1 MSSAELPVS
10 IARDAVARVL
20 GIDATTLRADT
31 PLVSLG
37 WDSLAC
43 VCWSDA
49 VGEAGW
55 RSDSVAAL
63 RAASVADLASCL
75 MTKEASA

>member
-37 WDSLAC
+37 WDSLTC
-43 VCWSDA
+43 ICWSDA

>member
-1 MSSAELPVS
+1 MSSAEPPVS

-20 GIDATTLRADT
+20 GLDSTTLRADT
-31 PLVSLG
+31 PLRSLG

-43 VCWSDA
+43 ICWSDA

-55 RSDSVAAL
+55 RTDAAAVL
-63 RAASVADLASCL
+63 RAVSVADLATCL
-75 MTKEASA
+75 MTEDVSR

>member
-1 MSSAELPVS
+1 MSSAEPPVS

-43 VCWSDA
+43 ICWSDA

>member
-43 VCWSDA
+43 ICWSDA

-75 MTKEASA
+75 MTKEASP

>member
-1 MSSAELPVS
+1 MSSAEPPVS

-20 GIDATTLRADT
+20 GLDATTLRADT
-31 PLVSLG
+31 PLMSLG

-43 VCWSDA
+43 ICWSDA

-55 RSDSVAAL
+55 RTDAAAVL
-63 RAASVADLASCL
+63 RAVSVADLATCL
-75 MTKEASA
+75 MTEDVSR

>member
-43 VCWSDA
+43 ICWSDA

-63 RAASVADLASCL
+63 RAASVSDLASCL
-75 MTKEASA
+75 MTKEASP

>member
-1 MSSAELPVS
+1 MSSAEPPVS

-20 GIDATTLRADT
+20 GIDAKTLRADT

-43 VCWSDA
+43 ICWSDA

-55 RSDSVAAL
+55 RSDPAAAL

-75 MTKEASA
+75 MTEEASP

>member
-1 MSSAELPVS
+1 VP
-10 IARDAVARVL
+10 
-20 GIDATTLRADT
+20 
-31 PLVSLG
+31 LG

-43 VCWSDA
+43 ICWSDA

-55 RSDSVAAL
+55 RSDAVAAL

-75 MTKEASA
+75 MTEEASR

>member
-1 MSSAELPVS
+1 VP
-10 IARDAVARVL
+10 
-20 GIDATTLRADT
+20 
-31 PLVSLG
+31 LG

-43 VCWSDA
+43 ICWSDA

>member
-1 MSSAELPVS
+1 MSSAEPPVS

-20 GIDATTLRADT
+20 GIDATTMRADT

-43 VCWSDA
+43 ICWSDA

-55 RSDSVAAL
+55 RSDAVAAL

-75 MTKEASA
+75 MIEEASP

>member
-43 VCWSDA
+43 ICWSDA